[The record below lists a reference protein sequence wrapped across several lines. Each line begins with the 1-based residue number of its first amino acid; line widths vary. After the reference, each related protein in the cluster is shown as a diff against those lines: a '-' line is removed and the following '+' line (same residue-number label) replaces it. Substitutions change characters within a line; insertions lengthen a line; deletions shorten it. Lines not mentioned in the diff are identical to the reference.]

1 MGLRIISGSLKGKKL
16 HSVRGRVTRPTAD
29 RLRESIFNI
38 LSFRTRDAI
47 VADLFAGT
55 GAFGIE
61 ALSRGAAFAVF
72 VEKYRD
78 ALSVIE
84 RNVCSCALED
94 RTKIIRRDIK
104 YNLNCLR
111 SLPCL
116 PFNLVF
122 MDPPYNKN
130 LIRPA
135 LCGLH
140 AGSFLKKGA
149 CVIVEHSPPEQIPED
164 CSEYAIAD
172 QRRYGKTLVSF
183 LDYML

>member
-1 MGLRIISGSLKGKKL
+1 MKSILFFHFHFYNSNVLQGKMEKGKKW
-16 HSVRGRVTRPTAD
+16 
-29 RLRESIFNI
+29 
-38 LSFRTRDAI
+38 
-47 VADLFAGT
+47 
-55 GAFGIE
+55 
-61 ALSRGAAFAVF
+61 
-72 VEKYRD
+72 
-78 ALSVIE
+78 
-84 RNVCSCALED
+84 
-94 RTKIIRRDIK
+94 DIK

-111 SLPCL
+111 SIPCL

-122 MDPPYNKN
+122 MDPPYNKD

>member
-1 MGLRIISGSLKGKKL
+1 
-16 HSVRGRVTRPTAD
+16 
-29 RLRESIFNI
+29 
-38 LSFRTRDAI
+38 
-47 VADLFAGT
+47 
-55 GAFGIE
+55 
-61 ALSRGAAFAVF
+61 VF
-72 VEKYRD
+72 VEKYKH

-84 RNVCSCALED
+84 RNLCSCALEN

-111 SLPCL
+111 SIPCL

-130 LIRPA
+130 LVRPA

-140 AGSFLKKGA
+140 LCSSLKKGA
-149 CVIVEHSPPEQIPED
+149 CVVVEHSPLEPIPED